1 MDVTSRAVM
10 MVAPVHHSI
19 TPASVTG
26 RPPPDL
32 GKAALTGRI
41 ALRAG
46 AMQGG
51 GEVDLQIRGVD
62 PGGQDRR

>member
-1 MDVTSRAVM
+1 MDVASRVVM
-10 MVAPVHHSI
+10 MVALAHHSI

-32 GKAALTGRI
+32 GKAPLTGCA

-46 AMQGG
+46 ATKGG
-51 GEVDLQIRGVD
+51 GEAALQIRGID
-62 PGGQDRR
+62 PSG